1 MPGQFGAVSSQTQT
15 NEFASQETSTSAIY
29 SNHNEASSTRYQKP
43 STSYGYGYGQNPV
56 IMKDLHTKGIDKDV
70 HAPQKPINNNKIIKK
85 AMLNADYFNWRMAF
99 NDFTRSAQ

>member
-1 MPGQFGAVSSQTQT
+1 MPGQFGTVASQTQT

-43 STSYGYGYGQNPV
+43 STSYSYGYGYGQNPV

-85 AMLNADYFNWRMAF
+85 DEAKWDKIQW
-99 NDFTRSAQ
+99 